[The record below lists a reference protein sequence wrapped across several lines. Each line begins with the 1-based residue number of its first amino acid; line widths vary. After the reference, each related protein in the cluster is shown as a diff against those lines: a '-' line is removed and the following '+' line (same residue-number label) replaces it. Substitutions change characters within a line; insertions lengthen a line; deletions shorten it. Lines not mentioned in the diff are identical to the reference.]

1 MGDGK
6 CIFYAL
12 RVFAGRQMFYSEVL
26 NTEKEKIG
34 RTIIDPMYVH
44 YTLYTT
50 VGTFSKEII

>member
-1 MGDGK
+1 M
-6 CIFYAL
+6 YLL
-12 RVFAGRQMFYSEVL
+12 RTARLCGTFYSEVL

-50 VGTFSKEII
+50 VGTFSKGII